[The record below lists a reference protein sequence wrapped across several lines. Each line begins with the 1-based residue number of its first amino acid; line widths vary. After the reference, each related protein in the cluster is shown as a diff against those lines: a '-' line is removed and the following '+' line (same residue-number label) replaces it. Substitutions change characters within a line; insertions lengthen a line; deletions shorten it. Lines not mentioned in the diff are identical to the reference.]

1 MSGWKMGLLVEMGFV
16 LESIINTKDILY
28 SLFSD
33 FVINPRILERPPY
46 LSVFAVSKTQS
57 HIEGWLMLV

>member
-1 MSGWKMGLLVEMGFV
+1 MEYYRLNRGLYLD
-16 LESIINTKDILY
+16 SIINTKKYFY

-33 FVINPRILERPPY
+33 FVINPRILERP
-46 LSVFAVSKTQS
+46 LICQSLQSDQTQP

>member
-1 MSGWKMGLLVEMGFV
+1 MGLLVGMGFV
-16 LESIINTKDILY
+16 LDSIINTKDIFY

-46 LSVFAVSKTQS
+46 LSVFAVSRTQP
-57 HIEGWLMLV
+57 HIEGWLMLA

>member
-1 MSGWKMGLLVEMGFV
+1 MGLLVGMGFV
-16 LESIINTKDILY
+16 LDSIINIKDIFY

-46 LSVFAVSKTQS
+46 LSVFAISRTQS
-57 HIEGWLMLV
+57 HIEGWLMLA